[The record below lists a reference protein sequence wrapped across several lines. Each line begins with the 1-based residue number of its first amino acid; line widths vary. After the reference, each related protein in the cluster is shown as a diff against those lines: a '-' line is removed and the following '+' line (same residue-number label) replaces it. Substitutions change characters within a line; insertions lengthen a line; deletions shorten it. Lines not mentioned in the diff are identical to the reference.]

1 MQTKLLDKGHV
12 VLPASIRRKLGVK
25 TGDEFSADI
34 QNGNIVLSPTPKTKK
49 FQKPRIID
57 DPITGLP
64 VIEIDKD
71 APILTNEMVRE
82 MLADFP

>member
-1 MQTKLLDKGHV
+1 MQTKVSDKGQV

-34 QNGNIVLSPTPKTKK
+34 KNGNIVLTPRKKKVFKTW
-49 FQKPRIID
+49 IAT
-57 DPITGLP
+57 DPITGLA
-64 VIEIDKD
+64 VLVAEEG
-71 APILTNEMVRE
+71 APKLTSEQVAE

>member
-12 VLPASIRRKLGVK
+12 ALPASIRRKLGVK

-34 QNGNIVLSPTPKTKK
+34 KNGNIVLTPTKK
-49 FQKPRIID
+49 KVYKTWITTS
-57 DPITGLP
+57 PITGMAVLTA
-64 VIEIDKD
+64 EEG
-71 APILTNEMVRE
+71 APKLTSEQVAE

>member
-1 MQTKLLDKGHV
+1 MQTKVSDKGQV

-34 QNGNIVLSPTPKTKK
+34 QNGNIVLTPGKKKVFKTW
-49 FQKPRIID
+49 ITTS
-57 DPITGLP
+57 PITGLP
-64 VIEIDKD
+64 VLTAEEG
-71 APILTNEMVRE
+71 APKLTSEQVAE

>member
-1 MQTKLLDKGHV
+1 MQTKVLDKGQV

-34 QNGNIVLSPTPKTKK
+34 KDGNIVLSPKPKTKK
-49 FQKPRIID
+49 FRKARIITSSV
-57 DPITGLP
+57 TGLP
-64 VIEIDKD
+64 VIEIDKN
-71 APILTNEMVRE
+71 APMLTNEMVRE

>member
-1 MQTKLLDKGHV
+1 MQTKLLDKGQV

-34 QNGNIVLSPTPKTKK
+34 QNGNIVLSPTPKTKN
-49 FQKPRIID
+49 FRKPRIITSSV
-57 DPITGLP
+57 TGLP
-64 VIEIDKD
+64 VIEIDKNT
-71 APILTNEMVRE
+71 PMLTNEMVRE

>member
-1 MQTKLLDKGHV
+1 MQTKLLDKGQV

-34 QNGNIVLSPTPKTKK
+34 KNGNIVLTPTKK
-49 FQKPRIID
+49 KVYKTWITTN
-57 DPITGLP
+57 PITGLA
-64 VIEIDKD
+64 VLKAEEG
-71 APILTNEMVRE
+71 APKLTSEQVAE